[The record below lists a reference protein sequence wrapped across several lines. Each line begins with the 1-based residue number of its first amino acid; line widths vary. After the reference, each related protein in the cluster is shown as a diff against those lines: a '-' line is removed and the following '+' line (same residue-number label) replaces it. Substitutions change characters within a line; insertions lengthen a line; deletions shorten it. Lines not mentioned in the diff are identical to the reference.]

1 MDSLTQLV
9 LGATVGEAVLGRKV
23 GRRALAWGALAGTM
37 PDFDVLV
44 YPLWNDLERLVLHR
58 GFTHSFL
65 VLTVA
70 APLLALLP
78 TRLHRQTGAS
88 WRDWTLLMFLS
99 LITHPMLDCLTTY
112 GTQIAWPFS
121 QYPYA
126 WSSVFIVD
134 PLYTLPLIFATV
146 TGLRAGADPPTR
158 RRIVCGALLLS
169 TSYLGITLF
178 NKASAERV
186 FREAL
191 AQHGKEGPHG
201 DGVLR
206 GDGELLTM
214 AGMFNNVLWRA
225 LYLEDDVV
233 YESFY
238 SFLGD
243 KAEIRFSATPRG
255 AALRDEIG
263 AHPSLQRLITFSKG
277 YYTLHREGD
286 QIVYTDLR
294 FGSRNF
300 YVFTYEVNPVDRPL
314 DEQIV
319 RRPRPDP
326 APHAL
331 KHLWLRIKGVPYD
344 RMPDEATAAA
354 VD

>member
-23 GRRALAWGALAGTM
+23 GRRALAWGALAGTL

-65 VLTVA
+65 VLTLA
-70 APLLALLP
+70 APLLAWLP
-78 TRLHRQTGAS
+78 TRIHRQTGAS

-121 QYPYA
+121 NFPYA
-126 WSSVFIVD
+126 WSSIFIID
-134 PLYTLPLIFATV
+134 PLYTLPLIFATL
-146 TGLRAGADPPTR
+146 TGLRSGTEPATR
-158 RRIVCGALLLS
+158 RRIVFGALLLS
-169 TSYLGITLF
+169 SSYLGITLF

-186 FREAL
+186 FHEAL
-191 AQHGKEGPHG
+191 AQRT
-201 DGVLR
+201 DLR
-206 GDGELLTM
+206 GDGRLLTM

-243 KAEIRFSATPRG
+243 RTEIRFSAIPRASTLSESLG
-255 AALRDEIG
+255 D
-263 AHPSLQRLITFSKG
+263 HPGLHQLKAFSKG
-277 YYTLHREGD
+277 YYTLHREND
-286 QIVYTDLR
+286 HLVYTDLR
-294 FGSRNF
+294 FGSRDF
-300 YVFTYEVNPVDRPL
+300 YVFTYEIHDVDQTP
-314 DEQIV
+314 DQQIV
-319 RRPRPDP
+319 RRPRPEP
-326 APHAL
+326 APNAL
-331 KHLWLRIKGVPYD
+331 RLLWLRIKGVPYD
-344 RMPDEATAAA
+344 RLPEKGANVVGD
-354 VD
+354 